1 MKRRNNR
8 RMMITDDDMLRF
20 ALNLRAVRKFRGYTQ
35 SDLAE
40 RAGLTNASS
49 VANYEAANS
58 YPNLITALAIADALH
73 VDIRRL
79 VMDDLTSEYY

>member
-8 RMMITDDDMLRF
+8 RMMITDDDILRF
-20 ALNLRAVRKFRGYTQ
+20 AMNLRAVRKFRGYTQ

-40 RAGLTNASS
+40 RAGLANSS
-49 VANYEAANS
+49 CIANYEAANS
-58 YPNLITALAIADALH
+58 YPNLISALAIADALH

-79 VMDDLTSEYY
+79 VMDDLTIEYY

>member
-1 MKRRNNR
+1 MKKRNNR
-8 RMMITDDDMLRF
+8 RMMITDDDLLRF
-20 ALNLRAVRKFRGYTQ
+20 AMNLRAVRKFRGYTQ

-40 RAGLTNASS
+40 RAGLGHGSC
-49 VANYEAANS
+49 VANYENARV

-79 VMDDLTSEYY
+79 VMDDLTGEYL

>member
-20 ALNLRAVRKFRGYTQ
+20 AMNLRAVRRFRGFTQ
-35 SDLAE
+35 GDLAE
-40 RAGLTNASS
+40 RAGLTHAASI
-49 VANYEAANS
+49 AKYEAANN

-73 VDIRRL
+73 VDIRQL
-79 VMDDLTSEYY
+79 VMDDLTFEYQ

>member
-8 RMMITDDDMLRF
+8 RMMITDDDMIRF
-20 ALNLRAVRKFRGYTQ
+20 AMNLKAVRKFRGYTQ
-35 SDLAE
+35 ECLAE
-40 RAGLTNASS
+40 RAGLSGAASIS
-49 VANYEAANS
+49 SYEAGNN

-79 VMDDLTSEYY
+79 VMDDLTIEFC

>member
-1 MKRRNNR
+1 MKKKNNR

-20 ALNLRAVRKFRGYTQ
+20 AMNLRAVRKFRGYTQ

-40 RAGLTNASS
+40 RAGLSGPSS
-49 VANYEAANS
+49 IATYEAANN

-79 VMDDLTSEYY
+79 VMDDLTLEFY

>member
-79 VMDDLTSEYY
+79 VMDDLTLEYY